1 MSHVLLNKS
10 FMPLLVSHFF
20 SAINDSFMRTLF
32 LFMATYGLTQAGEGF
47 VIAGVILYALSFC
60 AGSTIAG
67 QVADKISKKKF
78 LLSCRVIEVVALLL
92 TLGGISLSSR
102 WVLLAIMGG
111 LGFIGACVRV
121 ADYSLMPSLVNEK
134 GLVKANALI
143 KVASLLGIGASALML
158 MAHVKFGVSLEWVCL
173 SAMGLSCLGLLIT
186 CLLPSQN
193 PAEPETKVVKN
204 PLHVFDFIS
213 KELQYKFDDWA
224 YLVGIAW
231 FWVMMSLLGM
241 LSSSYTQNILQARW
255 SVVVFLSGVLFPVGY
270 MIGSVICVRTTRKR
284 LGSQAVWVGALMSV
298 LLLVLA
304 WTSSSLAAVPVAKS
318 LTIFKLL
325 TTHGG
330 YWVVMADVVL
340 LGVLSALYIIPFYSL
355 LQMKNNPK
363 VMGRLFSFS
372 GLLNA
377 LFLAI
382 SFALIFALKL
392 LSIHLTTIITFF
404 AVVNLIISLY
414 FARLLPLNQR
424 RTFFKKAL
432 KKLFKVEVKGLENL
446 PEKGQRC
453 LIVANH
459 TSFMDVL
466 LVSAFVDRQIVFSI
480 NNKLLE
486 KTIVK
491 FMTNLVDL
499 RPLDPVSPFAV
510 KAMVEELRQNK
521 TCMIFNGG
529 LLEGGNTRL
538 KIYEGSAMMALKGE
552 APVVPICIKGAAHT
566 FGSRVLGK
574 KAWFQ
579 CFPKITLTI
588 LPPVKFKYP
597 DSMPTREQR
606 MRSSSK
612 LYDVIANMTFDSYDK
627 NRTVFQA
634 IADAMK
640 MRGRLFRVLDDTAR
654 HAQTYASVFLKSFIL
669 GALMHKRLPK
679 EQRVGLM
686 MPTSA
691 ASVYAFLGLQAYG
704 KTPAMINFTSG
715 PKAVLSTCTTVGIHT
730 VITAHKVVQLAK
742 LEPLIDE
749 LTHNGIQVVYL
760 EDLKSTLTLR
770 DKVQGMMGALFP
782 RFVYQK
788 TAGKVNP
795 KDTAVILF
803 TSGSE
808 GFPKAVFLSH
818 ENLLA
823 NCYQV
828 YARFD
833 LFRNDVFLNC
843 LPLFHSFGLGAG
855 TLVPMML
862 GVKTFLYPT
871 PLHYRII
878 PEIAASI
885 RATVFFAT
893 DTFLSAY
900 ARCANPYDFNSLRIV
915 AGGAEKIKEETRKVW
930 QEKFGVRLFEG
941 YGATECSPFVAV
953 NTFLHQRKDSVG
965 RLLPRMEYRL
975 KKVDG
980 IAQGGELYLKGPN
993 IMQGYMRS
1001 TDPGVLEPPKD
1012 GWYDTGDI
1020 VDIDEDGFIFIKG
1033 RCKRFAKIGGEMV
1046 SLTAVEQTIAKQWP
1060 EALLGAVNLP
1070 DEKKGEKIVLITTE
1084 PAITKDA
1091 LIRLYKETGMT
1102 ELGLPHT
1109 IVVVKEVPVL
1119 GTGKFDYQ
1127 TAKQLAVEAT
1137 TPKE

>member
-1 MSHVLLNKS
+1 MSHVLLNKK
-10 FMPLLVSHFF
+10 FIPLLISHFF
-20 SAINDSFMRTLF
+20 SAINDSFMRALF
-32 LFMATYGLTQAGEGF
+32 LFMATYGLTQAGVGF
-47 VIAGVILYALSFC
+47 IISGVILYALSFC

-67 QVADKISKKKF
+67 QLADKISKKKF
-78 LLSCRVIEVVALLL
+78 LLFFRMIEVGALLL

-121 ADYSLMPSLVNEK
+121 ADYSIMSALVGEK
-134 GLVKANALI
+134 GLVKANAWI
-143 KVASLLGIGASALML
+143 KIASLLGMGASALML
-158 MAHVKFGVSLEWVCL
+158 MAHIKFDLSLEWVCL
-173 SAMGLSCLGLLIT
+173 FSMGLSCVSLLVT
-186 CLLPSQN
+186 CLLPAQ
-193 PAEPETKVVKN
+193 EPVDPQTQVVKN

-213 KELQYKFDDWA
+213 KALQYKFDDWA
-224 YLVGIAW
+224 YLIGIAW

-241 LSSSYTQNILQARW
+241 LSASYAQDILQARW
-255 SVVVFLSGVLFPVGY
+255 SVVVFLSAVLFPVGY
-270 MIGSVICVRTTRKR
+270 IIGAIACVHTTHKR
-284 LGSQAVWVGALMSV
+284 LGSQAVWVGGLMSV
-298 LLLVLA
+298 VLLDLA
-304 WTSSSLAAVPVAKS
+304 LASTSLPTLAVNKA
-318 LTIFKLL
+318 LTIFQLL
-325 TTHGG
+325 TASVS
-330 YWVVMADVVL
+330 YWHVMIDVIL

-355 LQMKNNPK
+355 LQMNNNAK

-377 LFLAI
+377 LFVAV
-382 SFALIFALKL
+382 SFVLIFVFKL
-392 LSIHLTTIITFF
+392 LFLNLTTIIAVF
-404 AVVNLIISLY
+404 AVANLVVSLY
-414 FARLLPLNQR
+414 FARLLPLTQR
-424 RTFFKKAL
+424 RHFFKKAL

-466 LVSAFVDRQIVFSI
+466 LVSAFLDRSIVFSI
-480 NNKLLE
+480 NKRLLE

-510 KAMVEELRQNK
+510 KAMVEELRQDK

-538 KIYEGSAMMALKGE
+538 KIYEGAAMMALKGD
-552 APVVPICIKGAAHT
+552 APVVPICIKGAAHA

-574 KAWFQ
+574 KAWFKW
-579 CFPKITLTI
+579 FPKITLTI
-588 LPPVKFKYP
+588 LPPVAFKYP
-597 DSMPTREQR
+597 ESMPTREQR
-606 MRSSSK
+606 TRSSSK

-627 NRTVFQA
+627 QRTVFQA

-640 MRGRLFRVLDDTAR
+640 MRGHMYRVLDDTAR
-654 HAQTYASVFLKSFIL
+654 HPQTYAAVFLKSFVL
-669 GALMHKRLPK
+669 GALMHRRLPN

-691 ASVYAFLGLQAYG
+691 ASVYTFLGLQAYG

-715 PKAVLSTCTTVGIHT
+715 AKAVLSTCATVGIQT
-730 VITAHKVVQLAK
+730 VVTAHKVVHLAK
-742 LEPLIDE
+742 LEPMIEE
-749 LTHNGIQVVYL
+749 LTKNGIHVVYL
-760 EDLKSTLTLR
+760 EDLKSTLTLG
-770 DKVQGMMGALFP
+770 DKIQGALGAWFP
-782 RFVYQK
+782 RWIYKK
-788 TAGKVNP
+788 TAGKVKP
-795 KDTAVILF
+795 SDTAVILF

-823 NCYQV
+823 NCYQI
-828 YARFD
+828 YSRFD
-833 LFRNDVFLNC
+833 LHRSDVFLNC

-855 TLVPMML
+855 TLVPMMV

-941 YGATECSPFVAV
+941 YGATECSPFISV
-953 NTFLHQRKDSVG
+953 NTFLHQKKDSVG
-965 RLLPRMEYRL
+965 RLVPGMEYKL
-975 KKVDG
+975 KKIDG
-980 IAQGGELYLKGPN
+980 IEEGGELYLKGPN
-993 IMQGYMRS
+993 IMQGYMRA
-1001 TDPGVLEPPKD
+1001 TNPGVLEPPKD

-1020 VDIDEDGFIFIKG
+1020 VVMDADGFISIKG
-1033 RCKRFAKIGGEMV
+1033 RSKRFAKIGGEMV
-1046 SLTAVEQTIAKQWP
+1046 SLTAIEQTIAKKWP
-1060 EALLGAVNLP
+1060 EAILGAVNLP
-1070 DEKKGEKIVLITTE
+1070 DDRKGEKIILITTD
-1084 PAITKDA
+1084 ATITKDA
-1091 LIRLYKETGMT
+1091 LITLYKETGMT
-1102 ELGLPHT
+1102 ELGLPQT
-1109 IVVVKEVPVL
+1109 IVVVKEAPVL
-1119 GTGKFDYQ
+1119 GSGKFDYQ
-1127 TAKQLAVEAT
+1127 TAKQIAIDAT

>member
-1 MSHVLLNKS
+1 MQLLNKK

-20 SAINDSFMRTLF
+20 SSINDSFMRSLF
-32 LFMATYGLTQAGEGF
+32 LFMATYGLSQSGTAF
-47 VIAGVILYALSFC
+47 IISGVILYALTFC
-60 AGSTIAG
+60 VGSTLAG
-67 QVADKISKKKF
+67 QVADKISKKRF
-78 LLSCRVIEVVALLL
+78 LVFFRMVEVIALLL
-92 TLGGISLSSR
+92 CLGGVSLSSR

-111 LGFIGACVRV
+111 LGFIGACLRV
-121 ADYSLMPSLVNEK
+121 ADYALLPALVGEK
-134 GLVKANALI
+134 ALVKANAWM
-143 KVASLLGIGASALML
+143 KVLTSFALGVAALML
-158 MAHVKFGVSLEWVCL
+158 MLNTKMGLDLQWVCL
-173 SAMGLSCLGLLIT
+173 GAVALSALSLLVT
-186 CLLPSQN
+186 CLLPPQE
-193 PAEPETKVVKN
+193 AVAPETQVVKN
-204 PLHVFDFIS
+204 PIHVFDFIS

-241 LSSSYTQNILQARW
+241 LSTSYAQDILQARW
-255 SVVVFLSGVLFPVGY
+255 SVVVFLSAVLFPLGY
-270 MIGSVICVRTTRKR
+270 VIGAIACVHTTRKR

-298 LLLVLA
+298 VLLDLA
-304 WTSSSLAAVPVAKS
+304 WAGSSLLPLASAKGN
-318 LTIFKLL
+318 TIFKLL
-325 TTHGG
+325 TTQAG
-330 YWVVMADVVL
+330 YWHVMMDVVA

-355 LQMKNNPK
+355 LQMKNK
-363 VMGRLFSFS
+363 AQVMGRLFSFS

-377 LFLAI
+377 LFVAVAFI
-382 SFALIFALKL
+382 FVALMKILTFK
-392 LSIHLTTIITFF
+392 LTTIVAIF
-404 AVVNLIISLY
+404 AVVNLVVSLY
-414 FARLLPLNQR
+414 FARLLPLTQR
-424 RTFFKKAL
+424 RNFFKKAL
-432 KKLFKVEVKGLENL
+432 KKLFRVDVKGLENL
-446 PEKGQRC
+446 PEKGKRC

-510 KAMVEELRQNK
+510 KAMVEELRQDK

-538 KIYEGSAMMALKGE
+538 KIYEGSAMMALKGN
-552 APVVPICIKGAAHT
+552 APVVPICIKGAAHAI
-566 FGSRVLGK
+566 GSRVLGK
-574 KAWFQ
+574 KAWFKL
-579 CFPKITLTI
+579 FPKITLTI
-588 LPPVKFKYP
+588 LPPVEFKYP

-606 MRSSSK
+606 TRSSSK

-627 NRTVFQA
+627 QRTIFQA

-640 MRGRLFRVLDDTAR
+640 MRGHMYRVLDDTAR
-654 HAQTYASVFLKSFIL
+654 HPQTYASVFLKSFIL
-669 GALMHKRLPK
+669 GALMNRRLPR

-686 MPTSA
+686 MPTSS
-691 ASVYAFLGLQAYG
+691 ASVYTFLGLQAYG

-715 PKAVLSTCTTVGIHT
+715 PKAVLSTCATVGIKT
-730 VITAHKVVQLAK
+730 VVTARKVVNLAK
-742 LEPLIDE
+742 LEPMIEE
-749 LTHNGIQVVYL
+749 LTKHEIQVVYL
-760 EDLKSTLTLR
+760 EDLKSTLTLS
-770 DKVQGMMGALFP
+770 DKIQGLIGAWFP
-782 RFVYQK
+782 RFVYKK
-788 TAGKVNP
+788 TAGKVKP
-795 KDTAVILF
+795 SDTAVILF

-823 NCYQV
+823 NCYQI
-828 YARFD
+828 YSRFD
-833 LFRNDVFLNC
+833 LHRSDVFLNC

-855 TLVPMML
+855 TLVPMMI

-930 QEKFGVRLFEG
+930 QEKFGVRLLEG
-941 YGATECSPFVAV
+941 YGATECAPFISV
-953 NTFLHQRKDSVG
+953 NTFLHQKKDSVG
-965 RLLPRMEYRL
+965 RLVPGMEHKL

-980 IAQGGELYLKGPN
+980 ITEGGELYLKGPN
-993 IMQGYMRS
+993 IMQGYMRA
-1001 TDPGVLEPPKD
+1001 TNPGVLEPPKD

-1020 VDIDEDGFIFIKG
+1020 VVMDEDGFISIKG
-1033 RCKRFAKIGGEMV
+1033 RSKRFAKIGGEMV
-1046 SLTAVEQTIAKQWP
+1046 SLTAVEQTIAKKWP
-1060 EALLGAVNLP
+1060 DAISGAVNLP
-1070 DEKKGEKIVLITTE
+1070 DDRKGEKIVLITTDST
-1084 PAITKDA
+1084 ITKDA
-1091 LIRLYKETGMT
+1091 LISLYKETGMT
-1102 ELGLPHT
+1102 ELGLPNA
-1109 IVVVKEVPVL
+1109 IVVVKQAPVL
-1119 GTGKFDYQ
+1119 GSGKFDYQ
-1127 TAKQLAVEAT
+1127 TAKQLAIEAT